1 MKNIKNE
8 KICANCFRIITEN
21 ENVADRV
28 NPVEISISNVCCMD
42 WFQQMEEDYHDN
54 N

>member
-28 NPVEISISNVCCMD
+28 NPVEISISNVCCMNC
-42 WFQQMEEDYHDN
+42 FQQMEEVCDDYC
-54 N
+54 

>member
-1 MKNIKNE
+1 MKNVKNE
-8 KICANCFRIITEN
+8 EFCAICLRTITKN